1 MGKLTKIW
9 LKEISK
15 SIGTN
20 NFFLSNK
27 FPFLLS
33 GLLISFNNNQFVWLG
48 TFYLLIH
55 NLFLRSL
62 FLKFP
67 FVIDSR
73 TVVWYFYFIGKCIDK
88 YIYSYLK
95 VNWSLFVILDTWV
108 MNILIHIL
116 YSFSRLICLIIIN
129 LKRDTTNT
137 FLLMIFC
144 RDHL

>member
-15 SIGTN
+15 ATGTN

-27 FPFLLS
+27 FPFVLS

-48 TFYLLIH
+48 TFYLLIQ

-62 FLKFP
+62 FLKFT

-73 TVVWYFYFIGKCIDK
+73 TVVWYFLFIRKCIDK
-88 YIYSYLK
+88 YIYSFL
-95 VNWSLFVILDTWV
+95 VVAWSLFVFLDTWV

-116 YSFSRLICLIIIN
+116 YSFSRLICLKIIN

-137 FLLMIFC
+137 FLLTIIC